1 VECVGKEFTTSSGQ
15 SLIVHMVSRRVQLYA
30 MLVPNETGDF
40 IDIKQCEELL
50 MPSPSNTAPS
60 RPLIFHPCQERGNS
74 CCAHVA
80 MLELTRQRVFHGSL
94 EELQSSSCCC
104 NLWWQGGLHYG
115 HKYLKIEI
123 RKYADM

>member
-1 VECVGKEFTTSSGQ
+1 
-15 SLIVHMVSRRVQLYA
+15 MVSRRVQLYA

-80 MLELTRQRVFHGSL
+80 MLELTRQSFPWEPGGTAVL
-94 EELQSSSCCC
+94 IVLLQSVVAGRVT
-104 NLWWQGGLHYG
+104 LWPQISQDRN
-115 HKYLKIEI
+115 KKIC
-123 RKYADM
+123 